1 MTRCYWPP
9 QEDIGI
15 SNCQTALKLDG
26 ATDIFEPCMYNTFR
40 HVMIGECQTGVHV
53 NCALLYLFVPLSPF
67 PACPSYLAAFR
78 PFALALVGPD
88 VFSPAADTIVASFYN
103 FIMGNVEVGF
113 AVMGSNSVNIFAPS
127 IEGFGTA
134 VGKGPQ
140 QQA

>member
-1 MTRCYWPP
+1 MTRCCWPP

-53 NCALLYLFVPLSPF
+53 NCAPRSLPF
-67 PACPSYLAAFR
+67 SKPPFCPWLCV
-78 PFALALVGPD
+78 ALALIGPD
-88 VFSPAADTIVASFYN
+88 VFLSAADTIVASFYN

>member
-1 MTRCYWPP
+1 VTRCRWPP

-53 NCALLYLFVPLSPF
+53 NWAPRSHLFPPV
-67 PACPSYLAAFR
+67 LATFR
-78 PFALALVGPD
+78 PFALALIGPD